1 MPDSEPLVLFRRKP
15 SGLDNRALERFALK
29 LRDRVTGGR
38 EFHCLITSDAEL
50 QRLNQRFLARD
61 YSTDV
66 LSFPAA
72 DGAAQLGELA
82 ISLQR
87 AMRQSRQFGHSVE
100 EEIRILML
108 HGVLHLAGMDHE
120 RDGGAMARAEAA
132 WRRKLGLRAGL
143 IERVSG

>member
-1 MPDSEPLVLFRRKP
+1 MPDSEPLVLFRRAP
-15 SGLDNRALERFALK
+15 ARLDRRSLERFARELCN
-29 LRDRVTGGR
+29 RVTGGR

-50 QRLNQRFLARD
+50 QRLNRHFLAKD

-72 DGAAQLGELA
+72 NGAAELGELA

-87 AMRQSRQFGHSVE
+87 AAQQSREFGHTVE

-120 RDGGAMARAEAA
+120 RDGGAMARAETA

-143 IERVSG
+143 IERVSR